1 MKLSS
6 VTHDREKA
14 ALYKKMLLLK
24 KGKTTEQKLKQGHEM
39 LKKNMSNVLLSK
51 FKSKQNPIDSQM
63 SILEDTDNQLK
74 SHSSRRKTAYVSKM
88 AELRKLN
95 EEQELMQ

>member
-1 MKLSS
+1 
-6 VTHDREKA
+6 
-14 ALYKKMLLLK
+14 
-24 KGKTTEQKLKQGHEM
+24 
-39 LKKNMSNVLLSK
+39 VLLSK